1 MCLLAVLRIKYIKMS
16 SYYRR
21 VDIKSVA
28 LYDVRSESLFY
39 NSIQIGQKFT
49 VFFSFIEWEINGT
62 TLKRKILSASINL

>member
-28 LYDVRSESLFY
+28 LHDVRSESLFY

-49 VFFSFIEWEINGT
+49 VFFFFIEWEINGT